1 MSNALDGRSWGAS
14 SSAKLVSHKAS
25 RYAGMESS
33 SPFEHTLRP
42 FEQTYRMPSMTAAQ
56 PRPTGPPDETIRP
69 RLESRQSRQAAHE
82 LEPCLKNH
90 HPPRKTRQPVE
101 EQQEA
106 RNNSPMEQLSPR
118 PQKSQF
124 RHPQRCSQVPVRSS
138 PPVHDRPHVLT
149 RQPSGSAVVRSP
161 PSIPLNHRMEAFRS
175 SSNPYSRQVQE
186 SRPPQSRPRPRPD
199 YQEALRPT
207 GFQNGSKPVG
217 PVLNHRGGSSTKA
230 QKSPHVPVESSAPPA
245 VQGFRHETRAP
256 TGSSSSSSSEN
267 FVELSPSRRREIIS
281 RVNESVQSVMASML
295 SDTVNKAQWKFKLHK
310 KDISYYTD
318 ETCVKPGQK
327 RFCCVSH
334 THAPVEEL
342 MKLFVVTDTDT
353 MARNNRVVSDALL
366 ETRVLSVLRRPTP
379 QRPMNSM
386 FITYSSYH
394 TPGLMMDREI
404 CVAVGTDM
412 IRQSDGSVVGYCL
425 WDTVDGP
432 EFAEATNKFETSIMF
447 RTGFFFRRAG
457 PRHSS
462 SGELCQEFTKIVYL
476 VGFEPGG
483 WVPGITARLLM
494 EKFGMNVIRLCAYF
508 RRKQLDSRTFVLK
521 AEWPSKMSVKSC
533 KHCKKEFQ
541 VLSKRTN
548 CHACGHVVCKACV
561 SKELVDLHAVG
572 LVPMHICYSCLEKNG
587 LPPPMSSQKPWT
599 SYGRRRLQSDTSA
612 ITRVAT
618 QQTPSRSQP
627 NYQQSTSVVDCDLV
641 GGEEDDSDTDT
652 DTGEWAFTLSGV
664 PIRPYRMAS

>member
-1 MSNALDGRSWGAS
+1 MSNVLDGPSWGAS
-14 SSAKLVSHKAS
+14 SSAKLVSQKAS
-25 RYAGMESS
+25 RHTGRECS
-33 SPFEHTLRP
+33 SPFERTLRP
-42 FEQTYRMPSMTAAQ
+42 FGQTYGMPSMMAAQ
-56 PRPTGPPDETIRP
+56 PRPTRPPDETIRP
-69 RLESRQSRQAAHE
+69 RLESRQSRQVARE
-82 LEPCLKNH
+82 LEPCLKN

-101 EQQEA
+101 EQHEA
-106 RNNSPMEQLSPR
+106 RNSPMEQLSPP
-118 PQKSQF
+118 PQKSQL
-124 RHPQRCSQVPVRSS
+124 RDPRRCFQDPVRSS

-161 PSIPLNHRMEAFRS
+161 PAIPLNHTMEPFGS
-175 SSNPYSRQVQE
+175 SSNPHSRQVQE
-186 SRPPQSRPRPRPD
+186 IRPPKSRARPHPD
-199 YQEALRPT
+199 YQEVLPT
-207 GFQNGSKPVG
+207 TGSKNGSKPVR
-217 PVLNHRGGSSTKA
+217 PVSNHRGGSTKA
-230 QKSPHVPVESSAPPA
+230 QKSPQDPVESLATPA
-245 VQGFRHETRAP
+245 VQDFRHITRAH
-256 TGSSSSSSSEN
+256 TGSSSSSSEN
-267 FVELSPSRRREIIS
+267 FIELSPSRRREIIS

-318 ETCVKPGQK
+318 ETCVKPEQK

-334 THAPVEEL
+334 SHAPVEEL
-342 MKLFVVTDTDT
+342 MKLFVVADTDT
-353 MARNNRVVSDALL
+353 MARNNRVVSDTLL

-386 FITYSSYH
+386 FISYLSYH

-432 EFAEATNKFETSIMF
+432 EFAEATNKFEASVMF
-447 RTGFFFRRAG
+447 RSGFFFRRAG

-462 SGELCQEFTKIVYL
+462 SGESCQEFTKIVYL

-494 EKFGMNVIRLCAYF
+494 EKFGMNLIRLCAHF

-521 AEWPSKMSVKSC
+521 AEWPSKVSVKSC
-533 KHCKKEFQ
+533 KHCKKQFL

-548 CHACGHVVCKACV
+548 CHACGHIVCKACV
-561 SKELVDLHAVG
+561 SKELVELHAVG

-587 LPPPMSSQKPWT
+587 LPPPMSSQKPWG
-599 SYGRRRLQSDTSA
+599 SYGRRRLHSDTSA
-612 ITRVAT
+612 ISRVAT
-618 QQTPSRSQP
+618 QHPPSHSQP
-627 NYQQSTSVVDCDLV
+627 HYQQSTSVVDCDLV
-641 GGEEDDSDTDT
+641 EGEEEDSDTDT